1 MKNQVKR
8 FTQFINENYQSE
20 YGDSFFEEPGFDN
33 NDDTMAETSQCC
45 GSEIDEEG
53 YCTACGEESTSSQ
66 RELDHAMHSDDY
78 DAHRI
83 SRHNMNRMSDEE
95 LYEAKK
101 KAQIDALKEVD
112 KKFANLKPA
121 AKKKGKAAEEEE
133 MEEAPKRGAK
143 PAAKGNPFGKPAA
156 KGITSDQIVKTAMK
170 SATKGVNPFAKK
182 DEKPAAK
189 GMPFGKPAA
198 KGMPFGKPAAKPFG
212 FQKKGANK
220 ENEM

>member
-8 FTQFINENYQSE
+8 FTQFINENYQSDH
-20 YGDSFFEEPGFDN
+20 GDSFFPEAGFDD
-33 NDDTMAETSQCC
+33 NDTISDEYSQCC

-53 YCTACGEESTSSQ
+53 YCTACGEESTSSE
-66 RELDHAMHSDDY
+66 RELDQAMHSDDY

-83 SRHNMNRMSDEE
+83 SRHNMNHMTDEE

-121 AKKKGKAAEEEE
+121 AKKKGKAAEEEA
-133 MEEAPKRGAK
+133 EEAPKRGAKPAAKGNPFAK

-156 KGITSDQIVKTAMK
+156 KGISSDQIVKTAMK
-170 SATKGVNPFAKK
+170 DASKGINPFAKK
-182 DEKPAAK
+182 AE
-189 GMPFGKPAA
+189 KPAA

>member
-8 FTQFINENYQSE
+8 FTQFINENYESNH
-20 YGDSFFEEPGFDN
+20 GDSFSQEDRFDD
-33 NDDTMAETSQCC
+33 NDNKMSGEYSNCC
-45 GSEIDEEG
+45 GSDIDEEG

-66 RELDHAMHSDDY
+66 RELGQAMHSDDY

-83 SRHNMNRMSDEE
+83 SRHNMNRMTDEE

-101 KAQIDALKEVD
+101 KAQIEALKEVD

-133 MEEAPKRGAK
+133 MEEAPKRGA
-143 PAAKGNPFGKPAA
+143 KPAA

-189 GMPFGKPAA
+189 GMPFGKPTA
-198 KGMPFGKPAAKPFG
+198 KPAAKPFG

>member
-8 FTQFINENYQSE
+8 FTQFINENYESNH
-20 YGDSFFEEPGFDN
+20 GDSFSQEDRFGDS
-33 NDDTMAETSQCC
+33 DTMEETSQCC

-66 RELDHAMHSDDY
+66 RELDQAMHSDDY

-83 SRHNMNRMSDEE
+83 SRHNMNRMTDEE

-101 KAQIDALKEVD
+101 KAQIEALKEVD

-143 PAAKGNPFGKPAA
+143 AKPVAKGMPFGKPAA
-156 KGITSDQIVKTAMK
+156 KG
-170 SATKGVNPFAKK
+170 NPFAKK

-198 KGMPFGKPAAKPFG
+198 KPAAKPFG

>member
-8 FTQFINENYQSE
+8 FTQFINENYQAE
-20 YGDSFFEEPGFDN
+20 RGDSWVPELGEWQDDEFDAMN
-33 NDDTMAETSQCC
+33 PKSECC
-45 GSEIDEEG
+45 GSQIDEAG
-53 YCTACGEESTSSQ
+53 YCTECGESAGHS
-66 RELDHAMHSDDY
+66 MHDDY
-78 DAHRI
+78 DDAP
-83 SRHNMNRMSDEE
+83 HNHGAYTEEE

-133 MEEAPKRGAK
+133 EMEEAPKKGAKAK
-143 PAAKGNPFGKPAA
+143 PAAKGMPFGKPAA
-156 KGITSDQIVKTAMK
+156 KG
-170 SATKGVNPFAKK
+170 NPFAKK

-198 KGMPFGKPAAKPFG
+198 KPAAKPFG

>member
-8 FTQFINENYQSE
+8 FTQFINENYHHESDMN
-20 YGDSFFEEPGFDN
+20 YGHEAHHDH
-33 NDDTMAETSQCC
+33 AEMSDCC
-45 GSEIDEEG
+45 GSVIDESG
-53 YCTACGEESTSSQ
+53 YCTECGEAAGHS
-66 RELDHAMHSDDY
+66 MHDEY
-78 DAHRI
+78 NDAPYNH
-83 SRHNMNRMSDEE
+83 SAYTEEE

-133 MEEAPKRGAK
+133 EMEEAPKKGANAK
-143 PAAKGNPFGKPAA
+143 PAAKGMPFGKPAA
-156 KGITSDQIVKTAMK
+156 KG
-170 SATKGVNPFAKK
+170 NPFAKK

-198 KGMPFGKPAAKPFG
+198 KPAAKPFG

>member
-8 FTQFINENYQSE
+8 FTQFINENYESNH
-20 YGDSFFEEPGFDN
+20 GDSFSQEDRFD
-33 NDDTMAETSQCC
+33 DRFGDSDTMEETSQCC

-53 YCTACGEESTSSQ
+53 YCTACGEEATSSQ
-66 RELDHAMHSDDY
+66 RELDQAMHSDDY

-83 SRHNMNRMSDEE
+83 SRHNMNRMTDDE

-101 KAQIDALKEVD
+101 KAQIEALKEVD

-133 MEEAPKRGAK
+133 MEEAPKRGA
-143 PAAKGNPFGKPAA
+143 KPAA

-198 KGMPFGKPAAKPFG
+198 KPFG